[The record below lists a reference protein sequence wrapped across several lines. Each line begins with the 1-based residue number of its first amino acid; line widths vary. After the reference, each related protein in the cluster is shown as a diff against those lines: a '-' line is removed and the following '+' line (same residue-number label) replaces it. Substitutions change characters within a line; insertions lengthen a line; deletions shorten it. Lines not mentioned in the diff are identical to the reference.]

1 MTTPDLKDLE
11 EVWASTTGGTVW
23 IWKTDPQNPRNHVQK
38 MIGGPGNVKLKV
50 TVAEREFNE
59 DLIAWGNEDLCP
71 FRNGLLVR
79 VLPKDAERGQFERT
93 DEELK
98 ALIQSGTDEVFKDLV
113 DHTDSEVIIR
123 RMLALAAADKST
135 SIGRLEILIDLIKER
150 YPQGRGSKF
159 VDEIHEHEQKMRSLS
174 RL

>member
-1 MTTPDLKDLE
+1 MTDLKDLE
-11 EVWASTTGGTVW
+11 EVWACTTGGTVW
-23 IWKTDPQNPRNHVQK
+23 VWKTDPRNPRNFVQK

-50 TVAEREFNE
+50 TVAEREHNE
-59 DLIAWGNEDLCP
+59 DLIAWGNEAQCP

-79 VLPKDAERGQFERT
+79 LLPKLPVEERGQFEMT

-98 ALIQSGTDEVFKDLV
+98 ALLKGGSDEQYEDTIAK
-113 DHTDSEVIIR
+113 TESEVILR
-123 RMLALAAADKST
+123 RMLALSAMDRST
-135 SIGRLEILIDLIKER
+135 SIGRLDFLVNTIKER

-159 VDEIHEHEQKMRSLS
+159 VDEINEHEQKMRSLS